1 MTDRKQVLWGITN
14 DEDKLFLSRMCD
26 LCDKSETT
34 GLIMHSRFLTPREQ
48 MLLNDREK
56 DFLNT
61 VLLGGYDDADRKL
74 AVFVPNEWQKMPFP
88 ISAVRVTPT
97 NKRTYSH
104 RDYLGSVLSLGIVR
118 EFVGDIVTDDSG
130 AVIFVMEEIADF
142 IMMNLSRVAHATV
155 KTTLLKP
162 PFELK
167 TDKKF
172 KEAGATV
179 SSLRLDCVLSAILG
193 KSRAISAEFIQEG
206 ITQVNYEVVKS
217 VTHKIKNGD
226 VISVKGFGKAQVATD
241 ERLTK
246 KGRIHID
253 IKKYL

>member
-1 MTDRKQVLWGITN
+1 MTDRKQVLWGVTS

-26 LCDKSETT
+26 LCDKSENT

-48 MLLNDREK
+48 MLLKDRLRFFVKAE
-56 DFLNT
+56 F
-61 VLLGGYDDADRKL
+61 LGGYDDADRKI
-74 AVFVPNEWQKMPFP
+74 AVFVPNDWQDMSFP
-88 ISAVRVTPT
+88 ISAVRVSPT

-118 EFVGDIVTDDSG
+118 ELVGDIVLDDDG

-155 KTTLLKP
+155 RINLLNP
-162 PFELK
+162 PFEINVE
-167 TDKKF
+167 KKF
-172 KEAGATV
+172 KDTTATV

-193 KSRAISAEFIQEG
+193 KSRASSTEFIEEG
-206 ITQVNYEVVKS
+206 LTQVNYEVVKS

-226 VISVKGFGKAQVATD
+226 IISVKGFGKAQVATD

-253 IKKYL
+253 IKKYV